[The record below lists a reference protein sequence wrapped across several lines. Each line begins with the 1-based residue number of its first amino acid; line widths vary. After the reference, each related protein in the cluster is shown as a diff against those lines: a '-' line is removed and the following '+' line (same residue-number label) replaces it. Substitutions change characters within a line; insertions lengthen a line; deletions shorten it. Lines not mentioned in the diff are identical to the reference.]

1 MTGGALV
8 PTLALGIPGDPVTA
22 LMMSALIIQ
31 GIQPGVRLFSENP
44 ELMNTTFIALIAANI
59 FMFAC
64 AFLIAPLLTRILKLP
79 ESLLL
84 SMVLILSV
92 VGSYGASGRLFDLW
106 VSFGFGLVGL
116 LFRILNVPIAPVV
129 IGLVLGPILEE
140 SLRQGLIMTDG
151 NFLEF
156 LSFSHPIALVLL
168 LLAGGIVAASGY
180 SEIRRSLLRPAKPK
194 NNGA

>member
-1 MTGGALV
+1 M
-8 PTLALGIPGDPVTA
+8 
-22 LMMSALIIQ
+22 
-31 GIQPGVRLFSENP
+31 
-44 ELMNTTFIALIAANI
+44 
-59 FMFAC
+59 
-64 AFLIAPLLTRILKLP
+64 
-79 ESLLL
+79 
-84 SMVLILSV
+84 
-92 VGSYGASGRLFDLW
+92 
-106 VSFGFGLVGL
+106 
-116 LFRILNVPIAPVV
+116 